1 MAGNSSLSPNWD
13 SVGDFLMDLH
23 SHSHLQFSYF
33 SLLIENLIMSELLMF
48 VISASVSLLELLIF
62 RVFWFI

>member
-1 MAGNSSLSPNWD
+1 
-13 SVGDFLMDLH
+13 MDLH

-62 RVFWFI
+62 RVFWFISVMVFAF